1 MYSFPNLEP
10 VHCSISSSNYCF
22 LTCMQISQEAGQMV
36 WYSHLLKNFPV
47 CCDPH
52 SQGVSVVSEAE
63 VGVFLEFSSFF
74 YDPTDVGSLFSGGS
88 DSKEYMCNEGD
99 LGLIPGSGRSLGEG
113 KGNSL
118 QYSCLENS
126 MVRGAWQATVLGVA
140 KTRLSE

>member
-1 MYSFPNLEP
+1 M
-10 VHCSISSSNYCF
+10 
-22 LTCMQISQEAGQMV
+22 
-36 WYSHLLKNFPV
+36 
-47 CCDPH
+47 
-52 SQGVSVVSEAE
+52 
-63 VGVFLEFSSFF
+63 
-74 YDPTDVGSLFSGGS
+74 DVGSLFSGGS